1 MIVKR
6 LERRGYFGDKNDAE
20 ASSENA
26 WRVVPVPNLCASASL
41 FRRIGEFRRLF
52 VPVLVVE
59 AEHGIGRNQE
69 PVQKI
74 EPEYKIELPGD
85 LVQTARNVADD
96 NQKKKDIAFP
106 GRVLTLTVLMMAKG
120 QLNPKQ
126 ISIMAS
132 NILESGIGQLPDILW
147 FCMRFERIIYIHAC

>member
-106 GRVLTLTVLMMAKG
+106 GRVFDFDSFDDGKG
-120 QLNPKQ
+120 PAEPETDQHH
-126 ISIMAS
+126 
-132 NILESGIGQLPDILW
+132 G
-147 FCMRFERIIYIHAC
+147 FEHTGKRHRTTP